1 MDPTVQSSIPFGA
14 VSLTVTDQHNQSH
27 AVQVRLLKIR
37 EFPEYFSKAE
47 DEEAL
52 AAFVTGSDAAFID
65 ALTVESVLS
74 ICEKAHDINFHNACR
89 WANRRANFNEA
100 LLPVARKGQ
109 KLQQTLGSFAPA
121 APSSSEK
128 E

>member
-1 MDPTVQSSIPFGA
+1 
-14 VSLTVTDQHNQSH
+14 
-27 AVQVRLLKIR
+27 VRLLKIR

-100 LLPVARKGQ
+100 LLPVAQKGQ
-109 KLQQTLGSFAPA
+109 KLQQTLGSSVPNV
-121 APSSSEK
+121 PLSSENL
-128 E
+128 